1 MHSYY
6 YGGDTLAR
14 ISKEQQEIIR
24 KKILNIAK
32 EKFINIGFDK
42 TSTKQIAKEVG
53 IAEGTLF
60 NYFETKTE
68 LFFEAFGEEYEKAQ
82 EGRSLDLT
90 LSSNISEVIMSTFKK
105 TIGLI
110 LKLPRGILGEMA
122 IASVKMAR
130 NKPERFKKLMMYDF
144 QFIEDIAQYIK
155 QLQNHKLLDEVDETM
170 FSEMI
175 FSFIGYELLLYMY
188 DSSIKKDQMMH
199 NITKKIDILV
209 NGYIKGGKQ

>member
-1 MHSYY
+1 M
-6 YGGDTLAR
+6 AR
-14 ISKEQQEIIR
+14 ISKEQQLQIR
-24 KKILNIAK
+24 RKILDVAK
-32 EKFINIGFDK
+32 DKFTSIGFEK
-42 TSTKQIAKEVG
+42 TSTKEIAKEVG

-68 LFFEAFGEEYEKAQ
+68 LFFETFGEEYEKAA
-82 EGRSLDLT
+82 EGRNLDLV
-90 LSSNISEVIMSTFKK
+90 LSTNISEVILVTFKK
-105 TIGLI
+105 TVGLI

-122 IASVKMAR
+122 IASVKMAK

-144 QFIEDIAQYIK
+144 QFIEDIAEYIK
-155 QLQNHKLLDEVDETM
+155 ELKKHQLLKDVDEKH

-188 DSSIKKDQMMH
+188 DSSIKKEDMLQ

-209 NGYIKGGKQ
+209 KGYLKGGNDEY